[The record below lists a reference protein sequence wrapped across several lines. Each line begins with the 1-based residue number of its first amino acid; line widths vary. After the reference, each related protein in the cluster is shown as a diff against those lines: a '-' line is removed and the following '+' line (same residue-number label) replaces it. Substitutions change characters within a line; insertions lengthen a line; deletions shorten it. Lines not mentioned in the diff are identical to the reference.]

1 MSCDA
6 IYGTAEGYAQFFLCQ
21 DTITVAEHDAI
32 EVVLS
37 IVAADI
43 NAARAAQG
51 ACDCAL
57 ATWAVALLAKLAYI
71 EAAVMH
77 HCPCGNARLTDEMRQ
92 AYLRW
97 VSEQLTAIRTG
108 ALELCAGATGSDF
121 PAVGNAQ
128 YSWTDVNGARII
140 VDTEAKNIP

>member
-1 MSCDA
+1 MGCDA
-6 IYGTAEGYAQFFLCQ
+6 IYGTAEGFAQFFMCL

-32 EVVLS
+32 EVVLG
-37 IVAADI
+37 IVSADI

-51 ACDCAL
+51 ACDCTL
-57 ATWAVALLAKLAYI
+57 SSWAAALLAKLAYV
-71 EAAVMH
+71 EAAVFH
-77 HCPCGNARLTDEMRQ
+77 HCPCAQVRIDDAMKQT
-92 AYLRW
+92 YLRW

-108 ALELCAGATGSDF
+108 ALELCEGATGQDF

-128 YSWTDVNGARII
+128 YSWTDVNAARII